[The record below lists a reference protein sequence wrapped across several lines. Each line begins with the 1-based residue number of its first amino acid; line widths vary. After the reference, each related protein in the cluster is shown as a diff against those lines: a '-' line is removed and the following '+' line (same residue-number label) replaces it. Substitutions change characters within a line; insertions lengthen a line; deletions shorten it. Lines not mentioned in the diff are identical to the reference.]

1 MSLPQGVSALPLQAL
16 RAFDAAARHLN
27 MARAAEELGVTQGAI
42 SRQVKSLEAQLAE
55 TLFLRGPRG
64 LKLTE
69 AGDLLADYVRRG
81 LEQLEAGLFRIGQP
95 RSRTTLVV
103 NAARTF
109 AMRVLA
115 PRIAGF
121 AREHPWIAMRLE
133 THRYFAQL
141 HGADVDVAIRAG
153 NGDWPGHVVRPLTRE
168 VLFPVCAPTHAA
180 VDLPAED
187 AIRRGPL
194 LHYAE
199 RPHWRDW
206 LLAAGLD
213 PALASPGPR
222 FDETALTL
230 AAAEA
235 GQGLAVG
242 WGVLV
247 ADAIAAGRLVRPFRQ
262 VLDDGT
268 GYHLVMTEMA
278 ARRSTVQAFCTW
290 LHGALATQPSAPPAV
305 EPTSRG
311 GSEDASRPAT
321 QRPAGGG

>member
-1 MSLPQGVSALPLQAL
+1 MSLPQGVSGLPLQAL
-16 RAFDAAARHLN
+16 RVFDAAARHLN

-42 SRQVKSLEAQLAE
+42 SRQVKSLEEQLAE
-55 TLFLRGPRG
+55 PLFQRGPRG

-121 AREHPWIAMRLE
+121 TRAHPWIELRLE

-153 NGDWPGHVVRPLTRE
+153 TGDWPGHVVRPLTRE
-168 VLFPVCAPTHAA
+168 VLFPVCAPCY
-180 VDLPAED
+180 LPEGLPPAE
-187 AIRRGPL
+187 AIAQATL

-213 PALASPGPR
+213 PQLAAPGPR
-222 FDETALTL
+222 FDETALAL

-247 ADAIAAGRLVRPFRQ
+247 AEALAAGRLVRPFAPS
-262 VLDDGT
+262 LHDGT
-268 GYHLVMTEMA
+268 GYHTGMTEMA
-278 ARRSTVQAFCTW
+278 SRRSTVQAFCGW
-290 LHGALATQPSAPPAV
+290 LHAALGPGVQPSA
-305 EPTSRG
+305 
-311 GSEDASRPAT
+311 
-321 QRPAGGG
+321 

>member
-42 SRQVKSLEAQLAE
+42 SRQIKSLEGQLAE
-55 TLFLRGPRG
+55 TLFRRGPRG

-115 PRIAGF
+115 PRIADF
-121 AREHPWIAMRLE
+121 ARAHPWIALRLE

-153 NGDWPGHVVRPLTRE
+153 DGDWPGHVVQPLTRE
-168 VLFPVCAPTHAA
+168 VLFPVYAPGY
-180 VDLPAED
+180 LPEGLPPSEVLAR
-187 AIRRGPL
+187 ATL

-206 LLAAGLD
+206 AIAAGLD
-213 PALASPGPR
+213 PALATAGPR

-235 GQGLAVG
+235 GQGIAVG
-242 WGVLV
+242 WRVLV
-247 ADAIAAGRLVRPFRQ
+247 ADALAAGRLVRPFPQ
-262 VLDDGT
+262 ALDDGT

-278 ARRSTVQAFCTW
+278 ARRSTVQAFCAW
-290 LHGALATQPSAPPAV
+290 LNAAM
-305 EPTSRG
+305 
-311 GSEDASRPAT
+311 ASGDRA
-321 QRPAGGG
+321 